1 MRCRNQANGREH
13 DLQCPQ
19 KEPRGEALGLDVTRR
34 LEFWIASKAPQ
45 IPCRFG
51 TFSKTKI
58 KPSPMSDWL
67 EFICAE
73 ALLDEPTEFVCGCG
87 GDIVQR
93 IDEEDFFCWDCCT
106 RYEAN

>member
-1 MRCRNQANGREH
+1 
-13 DLQCPQ
+13 
-19 KEPRGEALGLDVTRR
+19 
-34 LEFWIASKAPQ
+34 
-45 IPCRFG
+45 
-51 TFSKTKI
+51 
-58 KPSPMSDWL
+58 MSDWL

-73 ALLDEPTEFVCGCG
+73 ALLDEPTEFICGCG